1 MANSPLTAVN
11 IFRDKLLICV
21 ARSPKIY
28 ELRFSPSSIK
38 DLEVV
43 NQSELDNQIK
53 SFVTANSLKPTPL
66 LLVLSSQ
73 VTFEK
78 DITPIPQASRKEI
91 IQSFLDTVPFASIS
105 FKTFHYQD
113 KDILVVI
120 NRNLYDGIKHGFEAL
135 GFSVSAVIPAL
146 MLGLGSKDT
155 LSAEACQLIIKKTDF
170 IKNNDFL
177 SETTEIGSF
186 QQKEQQFLKKHRL
199 LVALFS
205 LFFIASALGTV
216 YYFYVLLPQSTAR
229 KSVTVP
235 TIRPTRTPPTPTLTP
250 TPTPGIPIYSLSL
263 QILNASGIPGQAT
276 ALQRQLTPLGFSS
289 IKTGNASVNLSRPL
303 IVFSPRVSVD
313 DRNRILEIIR
323 SLYPDNS
330 VQESAQGQYDVIIT
344 IAKSQTTP

>member
-235 TIRPTRTPPTPTLTP
+235 TIRPTRTPPTPP
-250 TPTPGIPIYSLSL
+250 
-263 QILNASGIPGQAT
+263 ASPF
-276 ALQRQLTPLGFSS
+276 P
-289 IKTGNASVNLSRPL
+289 P
-303 IVFSPRVSVD
+303 
-313 DRNRILEIIR
+313 
-323 SLYPDNS
+323 
-330 VQESAQGQYDVIIT
+330 
-344 IAKSQTTP
+344 